1 MRDNRI
7 GPLLSS
13 LWCITVKQH
22 NTTSALAPNHSIW
35 EQSPLLSLAL
45 CRITLSGVVCVD
57 YVLAAMM
64 NITQLTQTH
73 MTDIVP

>member
-1 MRDNRI
+1 MRDDRI
-7 GPLLSS
+7 GGLVSS
-13 LWCITVKQH
+13 YWCITVKQH
-22 NTTSALAPNHSIW
+22 NTTSLVAPNHSIW
-35 EQSPLLSLAL
+35 EHTPLLSLAL
-45 CRITLSGVVCVD
+45 CLVTLSGLVFVD